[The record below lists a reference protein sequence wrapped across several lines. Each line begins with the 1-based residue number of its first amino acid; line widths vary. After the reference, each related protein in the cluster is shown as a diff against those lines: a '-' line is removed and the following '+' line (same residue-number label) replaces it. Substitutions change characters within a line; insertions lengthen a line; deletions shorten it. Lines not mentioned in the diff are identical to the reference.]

1 MHDGG
6 HLERGRQGTIGR
18 AARLSEKRIHMMF
31 QVAEEEGVPMLQLT
45 LVDHLAIH
53 SALPQLRCLQVCGD
67 G

>member
-1 MHDGG
+1 
-6 HLERGRQGTIGR
+6 
-18 AARLSEKRIHMMF
+18 MMF
-31 QVAEEEGVPMLQLT
+31 QVAEEEGVPVLQLT